1 MKITD
6 LPVHDL
12 HPEGSNRPNISF
24 EHLLYLSM
32 TFILR
37 VVTGELEVYRD
48 RMDLSMTFILRV
60 VTGHIAH
67 RRRYYACP

>member
-37 VVTGELEVYRD
+37 VVTGAPGMHPHSTY
-48 RMDLSMTFILRV
+48 LSMTFILRV
-60 VTGHIAH
+60 VTGRI
-67 RRRYYACP
+67 